1 MEKKVQALE
10 RKIATIKR
18 HLALLGDLRP
28 GSLSEQY
35 NVCGSPGCKCKAD
48 PPVKH
53 GPYWQVSFSRKG
65 KSSTRFVKPQHLA
78 RVRTQLKAYEKL
90 RTLVDTWITLATELA
105 NLRIQETYKKKA
117 PKP

>member
-1 MEKKVQALE
+1 MRRSGTLRRRGEANEQLGTRVSRAAWVLLVYSPLASSGYRPVYSTIRPVEKKVQALE

-48 PPVKH
+48 PPV
-53 GPYWQVSFSRKG
+53 
-65 KSSTRFVKPQHLA
+65 
-78 RVRTQLKAYEKL
+78 
-90 RTLVDTWITLATELA
+90 
-105 NLRIQETYKKKA
+105 
-117 PKP
+117 